1 MEILIGIIVIVV
13 VLILIGKAKGAPEPT
28 NMSFESLL
36 ARIQSEEA
44 WIEKYKRLPYKNQ
57 QGEGI
62 KKQYHEKK
70 IYVMELNLELMKK
83 GVELRGDTPDEAMF
97 YVLKK
102 SITLMKSGVDPD
114 EAMEMAKK
122 PITDRQQELLNS
134 GMSEEEVLTKI
145 QNDIASGK
153 FLP

>member
-13 VLILIGKAKGAPEPT
+13 VLILIGKAKGAPEST
-28 NMSFESLL
+28 NMSSESLP

-83 GVELRGDTPDEAMF
+83 GVELRGDTPDEAML
-97 YVLKK
+97 YVLKET
-102 SITLMKSGVDPD
+102 ITLIKSGVDPD
-114 EAMEMAKK
+114 EAMKIAKK
-122 PITDRQQELLNS
+122 PVTDRQQELLNS